1 MERAITRRDFLN
13 GTRIAVTGSLLAPP
27 LSQALE
33 AMASARSA
41 QDQAGYYPPSRAGL
55 RSSAAASSL
64 C

>member
-33 AMASARSA
+33 AMASARCA
-41 QDQAGYYPPSRAGL
+41 QDQAG
-55 RSSAAASSL
+55 
-64 C
+64 